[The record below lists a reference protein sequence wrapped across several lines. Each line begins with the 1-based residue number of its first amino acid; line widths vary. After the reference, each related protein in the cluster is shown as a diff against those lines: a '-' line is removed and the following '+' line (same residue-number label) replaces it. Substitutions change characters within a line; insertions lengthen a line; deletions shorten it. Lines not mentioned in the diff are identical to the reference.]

1 MSVGPACAEAYQ
13 TSMSEE
19 TEIAETEI
27 KERLGARD
35 EDEDAGN
42 WLARLRANKALR
54 SAVRAFLLGLVSFG
68 PTR

>member
-1 MSVGPACAEAYQ
+1 MREEAKI
-13 TSMSEE
+13 SERSRADGDGE
-19 TEIAETEI
+19 
-27 KERLGARD
+27 GAGR
-35 EDEDAGN
+35 